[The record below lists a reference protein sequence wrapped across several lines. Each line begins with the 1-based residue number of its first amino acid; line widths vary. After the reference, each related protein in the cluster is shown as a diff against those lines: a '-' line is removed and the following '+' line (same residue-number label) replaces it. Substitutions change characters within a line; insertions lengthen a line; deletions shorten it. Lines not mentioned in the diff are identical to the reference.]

1 MENTIICFEVDK
13 ANMSFRRPHYF
24 SKNSIL
30 TKRMMGQ
37 MYTWNLFRYTHEIV
51 LKQHAQSYQFNRS
64 RNCLKSIDNFICKQN
79 K

>member
-1 MENTIICFEVDK
+1 MDNTIICFEVDK
-13 ANMSFRRPHYF
+13 ANMSFRRLRYF

-30 TKRMMGQ
+30 TKRTMGQ

-51 LKQHAQSYQFNRS
+51 LKQDAQSYQFNRS
-64 RNCLKSIDNFICKQN
+64 RNRLKSIDNFICKQN